1 MMLLFR
7 SFQCLLS
14 VTLITS
20 STDITVTLS
29 EALFGLDVDT
39 AFKVSGVSV
48 DAYNGQFVVS
58 DVLASD
64 STGTTQFKYSV
75 SNSPSDPLPTVLVL
89 R

>member
-1 MMLLFR
+1 M
-7 SFQCLLS
+7 
-14 VTLITS
+14 VPTS

-58 DVLASD
+58 DVIELQIALEL
-64 STGTTQFKYSV
+64 QFKYSV
-75 SNSPSDPLPTVLVL
+75 SNAPSDPYPHSHWF
-89 R
+89 